1 MKSLEQLIDSE
12 NDAILDIRT
21 AISQA
26 QHSAILLDRN
36 ENSGTLLK
44 ALQLSTHSTLGA
56 LIYHTGGVLVANGWL
71 RFLASGNEQL
81 ERDIVSWNQHSDG
94 YLLVGDDAVGGFF
107 AINGGALG
115 TDVGCLYYLSPD
127 ETQWEDLEVGFSDF
141 FSWSLTTNLEQFYA
155 DLGKSELQQQ
165 FKVIPSNQC
174 IDFYPP
180 LYSREGSVQ
189 TSSKQLVSVSER
201 LKQKL
206 ALTQK

>member
-12 NDAILDIRT
+12 NDAILDIRA

-26 QHSAILLDRN
+26 QHSAILLERN